1 MAEEEEPVLNRYTQP
16 WLNGSNYALDWNG
29 PVDRPFMPFVL
40 SDHTVAERFARTAQ
54 AHPERIALDDGKTQL
69 TYRDALDAVLALAAI
84 LAAETA
90 PGELIGILLPASIE
104 FPLAML
110 ACFAAGRLFVPLD
123 AHYPAAWLS
132 DVMRESKMAAV
143 VGRFDEVDV
152 PEGVRKIDLAGTRHP
167 EARIE
172 GAPRRIDAPAVVL
185 FTSGSTGK
193 PKGIVNSERA
203 LLRRVEQYMNAAHI
217 GETDAFL
224 PLSSECTIAG
234 LRERLAALLS
244 GATLHLID
252 VQRAGARTILDR
264 LSGVTMVYAVP
275 ALLRSL
281 MQLGSG
287 QAPSSLRVVRVGG
300 EAVLWSDVEAL
311 RAWLPADCRIELG
324 YSSTEAPI
332 MQWFV
337 PRDFPAEGSR
347 VPLGYP
353 LAGNDLAILGEDGE
367 AVAAGEEGELVVR
380 SPYIAL
386 GRWSNGALDTSDFP
400 TDPNDPACRI
410 LRTGDLVRLRADG
423 LIDLVGR
430 KDRQLKIRGQRVEPG
445 ELEAALRREPGVND
459 AAVFP
464 RRVGNQWCLIAYVSG
479 DADPATLKAALKP
492 KLPAPLQP
500 QRLHI
505 LGAIPRLA
513 SAKLDMKA
521 LAALDEDWQR
531 REVTALPVTSSE
543 PTGPAEEIIAAI
555 WRRVLGREDIGRGD
569 DFFDFGG
576 DSLMTLELMFAIE
589 GVFGRS
595 LPVTL
600 IYDAPTIAS
609 LAAALASETAPS
621 FSPLVKIKDGEGAP
635 LFIVHGVGGNVMEL
649 FALGRR
655 IPAPVYALQARGLDG
670 REPPNRTIPAMAADY
685 LAAIRE
691 AHPEGPVHLAG
702 YSAGGLIA
710 FEMARMLAAEDVPP
724 SSLTLIDTQTN
735 ARQWPL
741 SIWLRFLF
749 RRGLSHLGTA
759 WNLAPAAA
767 TRHLGAAALSFGRR
781 ILWRLT
787 QAEPPTEPAPVR
799 IPPALRTVYEATL
812 SAAAAYKPV
821 KYDNEINLI
830 LAETTDA
837 RMVPPE
843 TIWARYASRLT
854 VRRSTGDHRAMV
866 QGAHAART
874 AALLS
879 DTLALATT
887 GNCAGPATRAK
898 TITAGAVS

>member
-1 MAEEEEPVLNRYTQP
+1 VLNRYNQP
-16 WLNGSNYALDWNG
+16 WLSGSNYALDWNG
-29 PVDRPFMPFVL
+29 PVERPFTPFIL
-40 SDHTVAERFARTAQ
+40 SGETIAERIASVALAR
-54 AHPERIALDDGKTQL
+54 PGRIALDDGETRL
-69 TYRDALDAVLALAAI
+69 TYREALDAVRGLAALI
-84 LAAETA
+84 AAQTA
-90 PGELIGILLPASIE
+90 PGELVGILLPASVD

-123 AHYPAAWLS
+123 AHYPAAWLG

-152 PEGVRKIDLAGTRHP
+152 PEGIRKIDLAGTRHP

-172 GAPRRIDAPAVVL
+172 DAPRRIDAPAVVL

-203 LLRRVEQYMNAAHI
+203 LLRRVEQYVNAAHI
-217 GETDAFL
+217 GETDVFL

-234 LRERLAALLS
+234 LRERLAALLT
-244 GATLHLID
+244 GATLRLID

-264 LSGVTMVYAVP
+264 LSGVMIVYAVP

-281 MQLGSG
+281 IQLGAG
-287 QAPSSLRVVRVGG
+287 PAPGSLRVVRVGG

-337 PRDFPAEGSR
+337 PRDFPVEGSR

-367 AVAAGEEGELVVR
+367 AVAPGEEGELVIR
-380 SPYIAL
+380 SPFVAL
-386 GRWSNGALDTSDFP
+386 GRWSGGALDPGDFP
-400 TDPNDPACRI
+400 SDPNDPACRV

-445 ELEAALRREPGVND
+445 ELEAALRREPGVSD

-464 RRVGNQWCLIAYVSG
+464 RRVGQQWWLIAYIVG
-479 DADPATLKAALKP
+479 DADLATLKAALKT

-500 QRLHI
+500 QRLHM
-505 LGAIPRLA
+505 LDAIPRLA
-513 SAKLDMKA
+513 SAKLDMKS
-521 LAALDEDWQR
+521 LAVLDEAWQL
-531 REVTALPVTSSE
+531 REVTNPSASSS
-543 PTGPAEEIIAAI
+543 GPANRAEETVAAI
-555 WRRVLGREDIGRGD
+555 WRRLLAREDIGRDD
-569 DFFDFGG
+569 DFFDLGG

-589 GVFGRS
+589 NAFGRS

-600 IYDAPTIAS
+600 IYDAPTIAT
-609 LAAALASETAPS
+609 LAAALTSDLAPA
-621 FSPLVKIKDGEGAP
+621 FSPLVKIRNGDGAP

-649 FALGRR
+649 IAIGRC

-670 REPPNRTIPAMAADY
+670 REAPNRSVSAMAADY
-685 LAAIRE
+685 LDAIRG
-691 AHPEGPVHLAG
+691 AYGDGPVHLAG
-702 YSAGGLIA
+702 YSAGGLVA
-710 FEMARMLAAEDVPP
+710 FEMAQMLSAQGRPP
-724 SSLTLIDTQTN
+724 ASLTLIDTQTN

-749 RRGLSHLGTA
+749 RRGISHLDAA
-759 WNLAPAAA
+759 WRLAPVEAA
-767 TRHLGAAALSFGRR
+767 RHLGAAALAFGRR
-781 ILWRLT
+781 VLWRM
-787 QAEPPTEPAPVR
+787 TEVKPSSEAVSVR
-799 IPPALRTVYEATL
+799 MPPALKTVYEATL
-812 SAAAAYKPV
+812 AAAAAYQPAP
-821 KYDNEINLI
+821 YDGIVHLI
-830 LAETTDA
+830 LAESTDA
-837 RMVPPE
+837 RMAPPE
-843 TIWARYASRLT
+843 TIWARYCRHLR

-866 QGAHAART
+866 QGENARRT
-874 AALLS
+874 AALLGEVLLS
-879 DTLALATT
+879 AST
-887 GNCAGPATRAK
+887 GNCKVPVGLEVP
-898 TITAGAVS
+898 